1 MQIKEVF
8 QQALQELEESAA
20 GPSNQGWAQVQA
32 DGQDRSTS
40 AGCSEL
46 SAILDLHAAVG
57 RDHQAHQV
65 SKPVA
70 LPHLPQYRMN
80 CAFWEIAVTWVIV

>member
-8 QQALQELEESAA
+8 QQALQELEENPESE
-20 GPSNQGWAQVQA
+20 GPSSQGWAQVQA
-32 DGQDRSTS
+32 EGQDRSTS

-57 RDHQAHQV
+57 RDHRAHQV
-65 SKPVA
+65 
-70 LPHLPQYRMN
+70 
-80 CAFWEIAVTWVIV
+80 